1 MAFVP
6 QNPSGCSTE
15 SSPTNR
21 SSWAILE
28 EQCSVGSFGSQGFLL
43 FAQNVGS
50 SRKST
55 LLPLKNLPRMWPKSW
70 LVKQI
75 WSYGLN
81 CSFSLLEFKHHLH
94 QDWSFGRCYRK
105 CHDGGVWGL
114 PLGYSV
120 WGCKRKMCLASVESW
135 PAGERNGFVKPIL
148 FCPSLVVLYGWR
160 ADIQALVNCKN
171 LFLSPS

>member
-28 EQCSVGSFGSQGFLL
+28 EQCSVWSFGSQGFLL

-55 LLPLKNLPRMWPKSW
+55 LLALKNLQECDLNP
-70 LVKQI
+70 
-75 WSYGLN
+75 GL
-81 CSFSLLEFKHHLH
+81 
-94 QDWSFGRCYRK
+94 
-105 CHDGGVWGL
+105 
-114 PLGYSV
+114 
-120 WGCKRKMCLASVESW
+120 
-135 PAGERNGFVKPIL
+135 
-148 FCPSLVVLYGWR
+148 
-160 ADIQALVNCKN
+160 
-171 LFLSPS
+171 LSRSEAMG